1 MGGGRAHIACR
12 RPMCVHAPIV
22 ALHTRRPTK
31 ADILT
36 CHSREVSGQTLQGPF
51 PQSMAVNLSMAS
63 HVDAPAAAVRAAQ
76 MTSPAIDFQNET
88 TNVLRQPVRT
98 GAPHLAGQQEGM
110 LNVGLGEKVKG
121 NASLAVQGKAIG
133 GPLDVDYVN
142 DQFGEFLTR
151 LSSLLPQVR
160 ERGRDRWFGILSCV
174 MTLLTGC
181 RFLPFLFS
189 LAGLPYSLTPL
200 QPCALCIAT
209 SQSKPTAHA
218 SISDVSSLGL
228 PLPTSPAAD
237 KKAKDGPRLPRRLYW
252 IKSARGHSARG
263 HGNAHARTRA
273 RGKLGQTPGGKRG
286 HTNRRG
292 RGRGARGSGDR
303 GAHGRGARRRG
314 RGVPGGESY
323 DNKRLLESEQPTL
336 NQEGR

>member
-1 MGGGRAHIACR
+1 MDGGREHIACR

-22 ALHTRRPTK
+22 EVHTRRPTK
-31 ADILT
+31 AGILT
-36 CHSREVSGQTLQGPF
+36 CPSREVSGQTLQGPF

-189 LAGLPYSLTPL
+189 LAGLPDSLYS
-200 QPCALCIAT
+200 
-209 SQSKPTAHA
+209 SPTVCLMHCNITEQTHGARVNFRRVFA
-218 SISDVSSLGL
+218 WTAPSYESRCRQESERRA
-228 PLPTSPAAD
+228 PAASPSVLD
-237 KKAKDGPRLPRRLYW
+237 QERSWPQRSWPRQR
-252 IKSARGHSARG
+252 
-263 HGNAHARTRA
+263 ARTHSCTRKARA
-273 RGKLGQTPGGKRG
+273 DA
-286 HTNRRG
+286 RRQA
-292 RGRGARGSGDR
+292 RAHQRTRTRTRRPWQRGSWR
-303 GAHGRGARRRG
+303 AWPWCTAAWTRCFGRC
-314 RGVPGGESY
+314 
-323 DNKRLLESEQPTL
+323 KL
-336 NQEGR
+336 